1 MKKLIILSSL
11 TLSSLVGAATVAE
24 TIQKIETEKNA
35 NCEMIRK
42 SAVICFNFYC
52 RRTEKYLCLSNSSDF
67 KIKLKIKTTT
77 DANGRSYETVKRIV
91 TIK

>member
-24 TIQKIETEKNA
+24 TIEKNA
-35 NCEMIRK
+35 KCEMIRK
-42 SAVICFNFYC
+42 SSGICFNFYC